1 MDLKSVLGGYFEETP
16 IPSELAPDKI
26 AKTLQP
32 RTQPKKSVEVQ
43 DEVPQPKPAPVPAPA
58 PKPTPAPAPKP
69 EPVSVPVP
77 KPAPV
82 PVPAPKPAPVPVP
95 VPKPAP
101 VPAPVPKPAPVPAPT
116 PKPAP
121 VPAPTPKPAPV
132 PAPTPKPAPP
142 PTPTPA
148 PAPQPE
154 PEQSD
159 EPVINASS
167 FIKIVRY
174 HHLTGSEFLGL
185 LGNSKI
191 SNKAYQEIENNPD
204 LTVKRLIEILEESRL
219 TTADYEK
226 LIIAVQRSA
235 QLKEEAKAKLGT
247 EKSAPAPKPAPT
259 PIKTEAPA
267 QKPAEPESELRPEK
281 KEVVQEE
288 EKPTG
293 VPMPRLFDEDDEDEY
308 NDLSTRK
315 GRKAAKKENKERER
329 YEKKKRKAL
338 EQEEEEQEE
347 AEESEQP
354 EGTEETEESEKP
366 EKTGSNK
373 GKFIVG
379 AIAAMLLIAFS
390 FGWRWYLTGSWLPT
404 EQVQAVAPELDET
417 GIFEALSGLPS
428 PAAPAFAENRT
439 YTAGGSRSETV
450 LLTSLTMGNR
460 FIYYTDNTLYIFEK
474 IGGQLEQLDVRQ
486 YDEDTRILGLLKLDG
501 SAAVVTSCQG
511 VSYSFSYSIP
521 AEEEGA
527 GDVAVNSTVQR
538 PETVIELL
546 DGEKPENRSLI
557 RLYGFSGSL
566 AGIWTEDDRIIT
578 VTSESIAEGAAAQDA
593 YSFMP
598 YVYAPGSGTS
608 DKALCS
614 AEKVLVPE
622 KPQYSGFVTIS
633 ALDAAS
639 GAFSSA
645 AVAGGSGQLVSRTG
659 SLLFIGQGS
668 LLARYDISG
677 EVTENGFCALSGA
690 FGGFSAVGVYGEEI
704 RATVFEDG
712 SAALTVLDSELNT
725 LSEVKNLGNG
735 ETPLATC
742 YNKNETYL
750 ITESGTLYGINGDNE
765 PMTAS
770 TAGVTDAR
778 IYKWSDSVGV
788 RIEPLGDQD
797 RRTGLSVVAVSLD
810 GSLSVLST
818 LEISSRTFVEKAL
831 DEYLS
836 SPAETDVYTLGASPE
851 EGILV
856 VPVVYFDGISEVER
870 FIICTLTEQGNI
882 SFAGSICEYD
892 RQSPL
897 MFAAAEE
904 GTVIAVTGDRL
915 ITARV
920 SDASI
925 IGYFSAK
932 PPTDVY
938 SYYG

>member
-43 DEVPQPKPAPVPAPA
+43 DEAPQPKPAPVPAPKPA
-58 PKPTPAPAPKP
+58 PAPAPAPKP

-82 PVPAPKPAPVPVP
+82 PVPVP

-101 VPAPVPKPAPVPAPT
+101 VPAPKPEPVSVPVPKPAPAPAPA

-121 VPAPTPKPAPV
+121 APAPAPKPVPAPAPAPKPTPV

-142 PTPTPA
+142 PTPA

-159 EPVINASS
+159 EPIINASS

-191 SNKAYQEIENNPD
+191 SNKAYQEIESNPD

-219 TTADYEK
+219 TTADYDK

-247 EKSAPAPKPAPT
+247 EKPAPAPAPT
-259 PIKTEAPA
+259 RTDNADSV
-267 QKPAEPESELRPEK
+267 QKPAEPEPEMRPEK

-288 EKPTG
+288 EKPIG
-293 VPMPRLFDEDDEDEY
+293 VPMPRLFDEDDDEY

-315 GRKAAKKENKERER
+315 GRKAAKKENKEREK
-329 YEKKKRKAL
+329 YEKKKKKM
-338 EQEEEEQEE
+338 QEEEELEE
-347 AEESEQP
+347 PDESDQPEESEEP
-354 EGTEETEESEKP
+354 EEP

-373 GKFIVG
+373 GKLIVSL
-379 AIAAMLLIAFS
+379 IAAMLLIAFS

-404 EQVQAVAPELDET
+404 EQVAAVAPELDET

-439 YTAGGSRSETV
+439 YAAGGLRSETP
-450 LLTSLTMGNR
+450 LLTSLTMGSR

-486 YDEDTRILGLLKLDG
+486 YDEDTRILGLLKLNG
-501 SAAVVTSCQG
+501 SAAVVTSYQG
-511 VSYSFSYSIP
+511 ADYSFSYYVP
-521 AEEEGA
+521 AEDETA
-527 GDVAVNSTVQR
+527 FDVAVNSTVLR

-557 RLYGFSGSL
+557 RPYGFSGSL
-566 AGIWTEDDRIIT
+566 AGVWTEGDRIIVAT
-578 VTSESIAEGAAAQDA
+578 CESIAEGAAAQDA

-598 YVYAPGSGTS
+598 YVYALGSGTA

-614 AEKVLVPE
+614 PEKVLVPE
-622 KPQYSGFVTIS
+622 KPQYGGFVTIS

-645 AVAGGSGQLVSRTG
+645 AVAGGSGQLVSKTG
-659 SLLFIGQGS
+659 SRLFVGQGS
-668 LLARYDISG
+668 LLASYDISG
-677 EVTENGFCALSGA
+677 EVTENGFCALSGT
-690 FGGFSAVGVYGEEI
+690 FGGFSAVGIYGEEI
-704 RATVFEDG
+704 RVTVFEDG

-750 ITESGTLYGINGDNE
+750 VTESGTLYGINGDNE

-770 TAGVTDAR
+770 TANVTDAR

-788 RIEPLGDQD
+788 RVEPLGDED

-810 GSLSVLST
+810 GTLNVLST
-818 LEISSRTFVEKAL
+818 LEISSRTFVEKSL

-836 SPAETDVYTLGASPE
+836 SPAETDVYTLGASPH

-870 FIICTLTEQGNI
+870 FIICTLTDQGNI
-882 SFAGSICEYD
+882 SFGGSICEYD
-892 RQSPL
+892 RQSSL
-897 MFAAAEE
+897 LFAAAGD

-915 ITARV
+915 ITARA
-920 SDASI
+920 SDTSI

-932 PPTDVY
+932 PPTDIY
-938 SYYG
+938 SYHG